1 MTNACSSEK
10 QLGIGCTYCM
20 LSNEKEKKKTTALK
34 VRQMDQWVIQ
44 VASTTHFNTN
54 LCCATSL
61 LWPVRSKTTK
71 TRWPQTSHPS
81 TYNMQV
87 PVFKIND
94 ASSTTR
100 KQQISTQLWHWL
112 CTAMS
117 TNTVPPFLH
126 NSLLALGW
134 CMRVHRQIQSGPE
147 NPQVMAWQLSV
158 SLFC

>member
-1 MTNACSSEK
+1 M

-20 LSNEKEKKKTTALK
+20 LSNEKEKKKIAVLN
-34 VRQMDQWVIQ
+34 VQQMDQQVIQ
-44 VASTTHFNTN
+44 AFSTTHFNTN

-71 TRWPQTSHPS
+71 TRWPQTSHQS
-81 TYNMQV
+81 TYNTQI

-100 KQQISTQLWHWL
+100 KQQISTQRWHWL
-112 CTAMS
+112 CTAMP
-117 TNTVPPFLH
+117 TNYANTVPPFLH

-134 CMRVHRQIQSGPE
+134 CMCVHRQTESGLE
-147 NPQVMAWQLSV
+147 NPQVMAWQLSKASTV